1 MNTIKMLQ
9 RFAAMAL
16 LAVVFVACD
25 DEEEPIVT
33 PPTTNVEVLEGEIT
47 ANRTLDATKK
57 YLIKGKVF
65 VQAPATL
72 TIPAGTILF
81 GDKAS
86 KGALIINRGA
96 KIMAEGTATN
106 PIIFT
111 SNAPAGF
118 RNRGD
123 WAGIVICGNAD
134 NNGNANST
142 IEGISATGT
151 ENGLYG
157 PGAGTAINDQNSGS
171 MKFCRI
177 EFAGQEL
184 SPDNELNSLTMGS
197 VGSGTVIEN
206 IMVSYANDDAYE
218 WFGGFNNHKYLIAFS
233 TWDDDFDSDRGYSGK
248 VQFGLIIRDAN
259 IADKSGSRAFE
270 ASSNSNASAA
280 LQSACEFANITVVG
294 PRVFASTINANYQ
307 AAVELNSNTK
317 LKLYNSILS
326 GFTTGIRFNGSGAD
340 AAVTG
345 NYFFRNGANTSTSG
359 GSTVPTNFATTNT
372 ALGDSATFVGEVWSA
387 TPSFANFNPLLK
399 SGSPLATGAN
409 AVAGFEAVP
418 YFGAFGTSAA
428 AGWNWGTAWIEFDA
442 VNKAY

>member
-1 MNTIKMLQ
+1 
-9 RFAAMAL
+9 
-16 LAVVFVACD
+16 
-25 DEEEPIVT
+25 
-33 PPTTNVEVLEGEIT
+33 
-47 ANRTLDATKK
+47 
-57 YLIKGKVF
+57 
-65 VQAPATL
+65 
-72 TIPAGTILF
+72 
-81 GDKAS
+81 
-86 KGALIINRGA
+86 
-96 KIMAEGTATN
+96 
-106 PIIFT
+106 
-111 SNAPAGF
+111 
-118 RNRGD
+118 
-123 WAGIVICGNAD
+123 
-134 NNGNANST
+134 
-142 IEGISATGT
+142 
-151 ENGLYG
+151 
-157 PGAGTAINDQNSGS
+157 
-171 MKFCRI
+171 
-177 EFAGQEL
+177 
-184 SPDNELNSLTMGS
+184 MGS

-218 WFGGFNNHKYLIAFS
+218 WFGGFNNHKYLIAYS

-270 ASSNSNASAA
+270 ASSNSNAGAA

-294 PRVFASTINANYQ
+294 PRVFAFSINANYQ

-359 GSTVPTNFATTNT
+359 GSTVPANFATTNT

-418 YFGAFGTSAA
+418 YIGAFGTSAA